1 MKRTLLLL
9 LAFCISSVMFADNF
23 VMIKVKDQQ
32 NLQELFNRQD
42 IKIHYYNDNF
52 ILATTESMDGNMIL
66 LDENSFETNEN
77 YYIVYCKEDAQSEYI
92 NREKNNAVVLYGD
105 ANILIVKSLNSNLQP
120 AKNDG
125 MVLITDKTAKLPV
138 ATRDFPTITEEDE
151 KIRGFM
157 DEVAVDN
164 LIATVQHLQDYQ
176 SRYYN
181 SENAY
186 NAADWIQGQFDELL
200 ILETEQFPVD
210 YLGNDCA
217 PNIIAIQ
224 YGTKNPDQYV
234 VCGSHLDS
242 YSLSGVCPGADDNA
256 TGVASVLET
265 ARILSQYSF
274 ERSIIYCA
282 FGAEEIGLVGSSQYA
297 EYCADVMGYDIVGYF
312 NNDMNGYLNPGD
324 EIHIDLIYPNSV
336 EPLGEYYM
344 NLANVYFPEMQVR
357 HVNFQDGDSDHT
369 SFNENGYMGIYP
381 FEDYQNYSPYIHSA
395 NDLIG
400 PSVNSFEMSQRY
412 TQMNVAC
419 VATLAVLDTES
430 VSENEMNAVTMFPN
444 PAQNTLELTTEFA
457 GNNEVQIINS
467 LGQIVKEFS
476 FETQITVDVEDLNAG
491 IYFVKIIGN
500 SNNITKKLIIND

>member
-1 MKRTLLLL
+1 MKRTLLFLL
-9 LAFCISSVMFADNF
+9 VFCITSVMFADNF
-23 VMIKVKDQQ
+23 VMIKVKDQK

-42 IKIHYYNDNF
+42 INIHYYNDNF
-52 ILATTESMDGNMIL
+52 VLATAESMNENMIL

-77 YYIVYCKEDAQSEYI
+77 YFIVYCNENAQSEYI
-92 NREKNNAVVLYGD
+92 SREKNNAEVLYKD
-105 ANILIVKSLNSNLQP
+105 ANILIVKSLNSKLQP

-125 MVLITDKTAKLPV
+125 MVMITNKTAKLPI

-151 KIRGFM
+151 KVRGFM
-157 DEVAVDN
+157 NEVNVDN
-164 LIATVQHLQDYQ
+164 LIASVQHLQDYQ

-186 NAADWIQGQFDELL
+186 DAADWIQGQFDELL

-234 VCGSHLDS
+234 VCGSHFDS

-256 TGVASVLET
+256 TGVATVLET

-297 EYCADVMGYDIVGYF
+297 EYCADVMGFDIVGYF

-324 EIHIDLIYPNSV
+324 EIHIDLIYPNSAS
-336 EPLGEYYM
+336 ELGDYYM

-369 SFNENGYMGIYP
+369 SFNQNGYMGIYP
-381 FEDYQNYSPYIHSA
+381 FEDYQNYSPYIHGA

-400 PSVNSFEMSQRY
+400 PSVNSFEMSQIY

-419 VATLAVLDTES
+419 VSTLAVLASES

-444 PAQNTLELTTEFA
+444 PAQEILTITSNNT
-457 GNNEVQIINS
+457 GNNIVHIINS
-467 LGQIVKEFS
+467 VGQIVKDFS
-476 FETQITVDVEDLNAG
+476 FETEITVDIKDFNSGV
-491 IYFVKIIGN
+491 YFVKVIGEN
-500 SNNITKKLIIND
+500 TITKKLIIE

>member
-9 LAFCISSVMFADNF
+9 LVFCISSVMYADNF

-32 NLQELFNRQD
+32 NLQELFYKQD
-42 IKIHYYNDNF
+42 INIHYYNDNF
-52 ILATTESMDGNMIL
+52 VLATSKSMNENMIL
-66 LDENSFETNEN
+66 LDENSFESNEK
-77 YYIVYCKEDAQSEYI
+77 YFIVYCNESDQSEYI
-92 NREKNNAVVLYGD
+92 SREKNNAEVLYND
-105 ANILIVKSLNSNLQP
+105 ANILIVKSLNANLKP

-125 MVLITDKTAKLPV
+125 MVMITNKTAKLPKT
-138 ATRDFPTITEEDE
+138 TRDFPVVETEDE
-151 KIRGFM
+151 KVRGFI
-157 DEVAVDN
+157 DEVTVDN
-164 LIATVQHLQDYQ
+164 LITTVEYMQAYE

-186 NAADWIQGQFDELL
+186 AAADWIQAQFDEMLV
-200 ILETEQFPVD
+200 LETEQFPFD
-210 YLGNDCA
+210 YYGNECA
-217 PNIIAIQ
+217 PNVIAIQ
-224 YGTKNPDQYV
+224 YGTKYPDEYV

-242 YSLSGVCPGADDNA
+242 YSYSGMCPGADDNA
-256 TGVASVLET
+256 TGVASVIET

-282 FGAEEIGLVGSSQYA
+282 FGAEEIGLVGSSAYA
-297 EYCADVMGYDIVGYF
+297 DYCAEVGMNIVGYF

-336 EPLGEYYM
+336 APIGDYYM
-344 NLANVYFPEMQVR
+344 NVANVYFPEMQVR
-357 HVNFQDGDSDHT
+357 HVNFQAGDSDHT
-369 SFNENGYMGIYP
+369 SFNQNGYMGIYP
-381 FEDYQNYSPYIHSA
+381 FEDYQNYSPYIHTG

-419 VATLAVLDTES
+419 VATLAVLDSES
-430 VSENEMNAVTMFPN
+430 LVENKMSSVTMFPN
-444 PAQNTLELTTEFA
+444 PAQNTLELTSEYS

-476 FETQITVDVEDLNAG
+476 FESTTIVDIEDLNAG
-491 IYFVKIIGN
+491 VYFVKISGEN
-500 SNNITKKLIIND
+500 AITKKLVVKD